1 MAAKLARVPLITDCH
16 VHGELQSK
24 KAAKLARVPVI
35 TDCHVYGEL
44 QNKMGA
50 KLARI
55 LVIIQIVMFMVSNN
69 PKWWPS

>member
-1 MAAKLARVPLITDCH
+1 M
-16 VHGELQSK
+16 G
-24 KAAKLARVPVI
+24 AKLARVPVI